1 MRISDW
7 SSDVCSSDL
16 LFALSLIRPQRFA
29 QPSAIFGNHSA
40 GGGQNMLR
48 RAVILFEAD
57 DLRPWKILLE
67 LQDIGD
73 FRSTQAIDALVI
85 IAHASDILPRL
96 RHQTQ
101 PRSEEQTSELQSHM
115 RISYAIQCLTKETP

>member
-1 MRISDW
+1 MFFFFFKQKTAYEMRISDW

-16 LFALSLIRPQRFA
+16 LHLFALSLIRPQRFA

-40 GGGQNMLR
+40 GGGQNMWR
-48 RAVILFEAD
+48 RAVILFQAD

-73 FRSTQAIDALVI
+73 FRSTPALDALVI
-85 IAHASDILPRL
+85 IAPAPDILPRL
-96 RHQTQ
+96 RQH
-101 PRSEEQTSELQSHM
+101 PHPW
-115 RISYAIQCLTKETP
+115 IWV